1 MGFEEVKKFKYKF
14 KRISSINIEL
24 IEEFSCGLEELD
36 KKLIQMKEND
46 EKKWYLRGYERA
58 IREMKRSEERI
69 REMRINRICP
79 SVIADGM
86 PHASGGSDL
95 SGYAARLDEEERK
108 YQKARYLRIKR
119 CQEISDKIERLVD
132 EDEKDVLFFRY
143 IKLMKWEDIAVKMG
157 FSWQHIH
164 KIHANA
170 LKHFQI

>member
-1 MGFEEVKKFKYKF
+1 MVYLTDREDMGLTEE
-14 KRISSINIEL
+14 
-24 IEEFSCGLEELD
+24 
-36 KKLIQMKEND
+36 QMKEND

-119 CQEISDKIERLVD
+119 CQEISDKIERLAD
-132 EDEKDVLFFRY
+132 EDEKDVLFYRY
-143 IKLMKWEDIAVKMG
+143 IKLMKWEDICVEMRY
-157 FSWQHIH
+157 SWKWVH
-164 KIHANA
+164 KIHARA
-170 LKHFQI
+170 LEHFSM

>member
-1 MGFEEVKKFKYKF
+1 MAAALSQRGTYWPRLSVSGCGTGMVYLTDREDMGLTEE
-14 KRISSINIEL
+14 
-24 IEEFSCGLEELD
+24 
-36 KKLIQMKEND
+36 QMKEND

-119 CQEISDKIERLVD
+119 CKEISDKIERLVD

-143 IKLMKWEDIAVKMG
+143 IKLMKWEDIAVQLG
-157 FSWQHIH
+157 FSWQHTH
-164 KIHANA
+164 KIHARA
-170 LKHFQI
+170 LKNFVM

>member
-1 MGFEEVKKFKYKF
+1 MVDNETRDFT
-14 KRISSINIEL
+14 
-24 IEEFSCGLEELD
+24 
-36 KKLIQMKEND
+36 END

-58 IREMKRSEERI
+58 IRDMKRSEERI

-132 EDEKDVLFFRY
+132 EDEKDVLFYRY
-143 IKLMKWEDIAVKMG
+143 IKLMKWEDIAVQLG
-157 FSWQHIH
+157 FSWQHTH
-164 KIHANA
+164 KIHSRA
-170 LKHFQI
+170 LKNFIV